1 MAEKLKVFKNVNA
14 VSAGATRTFPIITT
28 TSTSQAVVKNVS
40 FKASDPLYTVTGSVM
55 QDGFTVSKGSPAT
68 AGTEASD
75 TLSGSQIVDVSSS
88 LDFVIATS
96 DGGTYVPLADAFIFS
111 GYTGISRMT
120 NTSTTNR
127 MSPATYDE
135 IESDFFRTIPL
146 NGGVTVFASSAFGW
160 LDGNNN
166 KRWSRCDSNTVY
178 TYDVTGASVLTNASF
193 SATTRGVC
201 TDGTYFYGKSDY
213 SNTNLERRLAS
224 DGSNAGTITMSQAA
238 YGQDSNQGS
247 FTLYYGGFV
256 YVRQRATNTKVA
268 KINVT
273 TGYTTTISVPTLGS
287 YSIGALIT
295 VGHNGVPYL
304 LEKGSGTNN
313 AMIID
318 LNTETVTIVNCSN
331 ISVSTEY
338 GNHALEIAPG
348 VAIFPSPSSTDL
360 VWIDANT
367 MTASSTTT
375 ISSQFGDGLGTI
387 PNNGSIANIPL
398 HLLPAT
404 PLPTDI
410 TYSLYADGVEITGV

>member
-96 DGGTYVPLADAFIFS
+96 DGGNYVPLADAFIFA
-111 GYTGISRMT
+111 GYSGISRMT

-127 MSPATYDE
+127 MPPATYDE

-146 NGGVTVFASSAFGW
+146 NGSGTRNASSAFGW

-193 SATTRGVC
+193 TATTKGVC
-201 TDGTYFYGKSDY
+201 TDGTYFYGKSD
-213 SNTNLERRLAS
+213 SNNTTLERRLAS
-224 DGSNAGTITMSQAA
+224 DGSNAGTITMSQVA
-238 YGQDSNQGS
+238 YGQASNQGS

-256 YVRQRATNTKVA
+256 YVRKMASATTVA

-273 TGYTTTISVPTLGS
+273 TGDTTTISVPSVGS

-304 LEKGSGTNN
+304 LEKGTGTNN
-313 AMIID
+313 MIID
-318 LNTETVTIVNCSN
+318 LNTETVTSVSCSN
-331 ISVSTEY
+331 TSVSTEY

-387 PNNGSIANIPL
+387 PNTGSIANIPL
-398 HLLPAT
+398 HLLPAN